1 MLKGS
6 CEQNEVVSEK
16 LNPAEIGQTK
26 ASIMLV
32 PAVPSAHE
40 YKHSRSTCPVRVR
53 PSFCSTRA
61 DNYSVRNRYVTTRT
75 WTRTTTHANGYE
87 GSPPSIGTNEHL

>member
-40 YKHSRSTCPVRVR
+40 YKYTRSTRPVRVR
-53 PSFCSTRA
+53 PSFCITRA
-61 DNYSVRNRYVTTRT
+61 DNYSVRNTYVTNGHGQRRT
-75 WTRTTTHANGYE
+75 PMA
-87 GSPPSIGTNEHL
+87 I